1 MIYIVEITET
11 LQKQIYV
18 NADNRD
24 IALYD
29 VRQKYSNGE
38 IVLVPENIIDTNI
51 EILSNNF

>member
-18 NADNRD
+18 DADNRD

-51 EILSNNF
+51 EVLSNNF